1 MTGNGTQLQ
10 LRAVGERAVLVGHD
24 GQGEREVD
32 PFSLAL
38 DGDLSEAL
46 HEWARVASA
55 IARTSTSEPG
65 PAGAVISRRGR
76 QLAGRVAAS
85 MGVPVGY
92 VDPLTGEVS
101 VVDPPEEDQPAEVE
115 PAAAGPRPE
124 PVPWLTG
131 LTVSAFIFVLVV
143 FAVLTLAT
151 TLARTNPLLSIVSD
165 IVVTAGMLP
174 SVWLVRHTP
183 VWRWIAF
190 GVAGAIAVGWL
201 ALPFILL

>member
-1 MTGNGTQLQ
+1 MTENGVGMQ
-10 LRAVGERAVLVGHD
+10 LRAVGERAVLVGRD
-24 GQGEREVD
+24 GEEELEVD

-55 IARTSTSEPG
+55 VRRSSTAEPG
-65 PAGAVISRRGR
+65 PAGAVISRRGL
-76 QLAGRVAAS
+76 QLAERLAAS

-92 VDPLTGEVS
+92 EDPLTGEVS
-101 VVDPPEEDQPAEVE
+101 VVDPPEDE
-115 PAAAGPRPE
+115 PAAPREAPPPE

-143 FAVLTLAT
+143 FAVITLAN
-151 TLARTNPLLSIVSD
+151 TLAATNPLLAIVSN

-174 SVWLVRHTP
+174 SVWLVRRTP
-183 VWRWIAF
+183 IWRWIAF
-190 GVAGAIAVGWL
+190 GVGAAIAVGWL
-201 ALPFILL
+201 AIPFFLF